1 MTQSDQREI
10 LYFGVDSI
18 SESVIDSLRAAN
30 WLVTVARNVKA
41 ACEII
46 TEREIHVGLTEMN
59 NIQDET
65 WLPPIEAL
73 MQCNLRVEWIALFPD
88 IDVHYRFAH
97 RILGD
102 FFFSYHS
109 LPHDPK
115 SLLFTLDHADQIAQ
129 MKWHQKNVWTSSSE
143 IVGNSPAMHRL
154 ISDIAKIANVSTPV
168 LITGE
173 SGTGKELVAKA
184 IHDNSTF
191 KKGPLVAVNCG
202 AITSTLV
209 QAELFG
215 YEKGA
220 FTGANKRKIG
230 YIESAKGGTI
240 FLDEIGD
247 LPLEQQ
253 INLLRFLQEKTIQ
266 RVGGNEHIHVDVRV
280 ISATHIDLENAVAA
294 GRLRED
300 LYYRLNV
307 LHLKTPPLREREGD
321 IELLAYYF
329 FEQFAEEKRANVR
342 GFSASC
348 IKTMNY
354 YAWKGN
360 VRELIN
366 RIRHALVMCDNHL
379 ISAADLGIE
388 GNSPYFQWI
397 SLKEIKDRAEK
408 EAIQQALERTD
419 GNISV
424 AARHLSISRVMLYRL
439 IDKYQISL

>member
-1 MTQSDQREI
+1 MIHSDQREI
-10 LYFGVDSI
+10 LYFGIDNI
-18 SESVIDSLRAAN
+18 SESVIDNLRDSG
-30 WLVTVARNVKA
+30 WTVTVARDVKA

-46 TEREIHVGLTEMN
+46 TEREIHLGLTEITDLQN
-59 NIQDET
+59 EE
-65 WLPPIEAL
+65 WLLPIEAL
-73 MQCNLRVEWIALFPD
+73 MRCNLRVEWIALFPD
-88 IDVHYRFAH
+88 INVHYQFAH
-97 RILGD
+97 KILGD

-115 SLLFTLDHADQIAQ
+115 SLLFTLDHAEQIAQ
-129 MKWHQKNVWTSSSE
+129 MKWRQNNLSLSSSE
-143 IVGNSPAMHRL
+143 IIGNSPAIQQL
-154 ISDIAKIANVSTPV
+154 VSEIAKVSNVAAPV

-173 SGTGKELVAKA
+173 SGTGKELVAKE
-184 IHDNSTF
+184 IHDKSAF
-191 KKGPLVAVNCG
+191 KAGPFIAVNCG
-202 AITSTLV
+202 AITGTLI
-209 QAELFG
+209 QAALFG

-220 FTGANKRKIG
+220 FTGAHKRKIG

-253 INLLRFLQEKTIQ
+253 TNLLRFLQENTIQ
-266 RVGGNEHIHVDVRV
+266 RVGGNDHIHVDVRV
-280 ISATHIDLENAVAA
+280 VSATHIDLESAVAD

-307 LHLKTPPLREREGD
+307 LQLKTPPLRERNGD

-329 FEQFAEEKRANVR
+329 FEQFADEKQGNVR
-342 GFSASC
+342 GFSSSC

-366 RIRHALVMCDNHL
+366 RIRRALVMCDNHL

-388 GNSPYFQWI
+388 EDSPYFQWI
-397 SLKEIKDRAEK
+397 PLKEIKDRAEK
-408 EAIQQALERTD
+408 EAIRQALKRTN

-439 IDKYQISL
+439 IEKYQITS

>member
-1 MTQSDQREI
+1 MTHSGQREI

-18 SESVIDSLRAAN
+18 SDSVIDSLRTAN
-30 WLVTVARNVKA
+30 WIVTVARDVKA
-41 ACEII
+41 ACQII

-59 NIQDET
+59 NIQDDA

-73 MQCNLRVEWIALFPD
+73 MRCNLRVEWVAIFPD
-88 IDVHYRFAH
+88 IHVHYRFVH
-97 RILGD
+97 RVLGD

-115 SLLFTLDHADQIAQ
+115 SLLFTLEHADQIAQ
-129 MKWHQKNVWTSSSE
+129 MKWHQKNVCKSSSE
-143 IVGNSPAMHRL
+143 IVGNSSAIHRL
-154 ISDIAKIANVSTPV
+154 TSEIAKIANVSTPV

-191 KKGPLVAVNCG
+191 KKGPFVAVNCG

-220 FTGANKRKIG
+220 FTGANKRKVG

-247 LPLEQQ
+247 LPLDQQ

-280 ISATHIDLENAVAA
+280 ISATHVDLESAVAD

-307 LHLKTPPLREREGD
+307 LQLKTPPLRERNGD

-329 FEQFAEEKRANVR
+329 FEKFADETRANVR

-366 RIRHALVMCDNHL
+366 RIRRALVMCDNHL

-388 GNSPYFQWI
+388 GESPYFQWI

-408 EAIQQALERTD
+408 EAIQQALERTN

-424 AARHLSISRVMLYRL
+424 TARHLSISRVMLYRL